1 MTCEKQCDAVPRF
14 AFTLIELLVVI
25 AVIAILA
32 ALLLP
37 SLSSAKEKARNIGC
51 QSNQRQIN
59 LGYRLAL
66 DEESGDNLGKI
77 SATVWLFFKGTSPN
91 QGSICPT
98 APLGDTNGLYSSNSS
113 AGAFGSVDSAWW
125 TYDIVG
131 NAGEDVQGSAEL
143 YGQRR
148 FKTSS
153 YAVNAWVFEGPPAD
167 PWATDPWIVG
177 QDDWSKNYFLDESAI
192 TTPALTPTF
201 ADGIWVSLL
210 AGIDDGPPFDLNR
223 QGTHRDLVGMWIV
236 LVARHGSHPRP
247 VPHSW
252 PANQKLPGAINVS
265 FFDGHVQSVKLY
277 NLWQLKWHKNWVV
290 KAQPG
295 LQ

>member
-1 MTCEKQCDAVPRF
+1 MFSLAGTLGF
-14 AFTLIELLVVI
+14 SLIELLVVI
-25 AVIAILA
+25 AITALVA
-32 ALLLP
+32 AMLLP
-37 SLSSAKEKARNIGC
+37 ALSRAKEKARNVQC

-77 SATVWLFFKGTSPN
+77 SATTWLFYKEGAPD
-91 QGSICPT
+91 QGSLCPD
-98 APLGDTNGLYSSNSS
+98 APLGRDTNGLYSSQTSS
-113 AGAFGSVDSAWW
+113 GDFGSVNSAWW
-125 TYDIVG
+125 TYEIVSD
-131 NAGEDVQGSAEL
+131 AGEDVYGPPEL
-143 YGQRR
+143 KGQTR
-148 FKTSS
+148 FRTSS
-153 YAVNAWVFEGPPAD
+153 YSINDWVFEGPPAD
-167 PWATDPWIVG
+167 PWVTIPWPMG
-177 QDDWSKNYFLDESAI
+177 ADDWSKNYFLNESSI
-192 TTPALTPTF
+192 TTPALTPTL
-201 ADGIWVSLL
+201 ADGIWPSLL

-223 QGTHRDLVGMWIV
+223 QGTPRGLVGMWIV

-265 FFDGHVQSVKLY
+265 FFDEHVQSVNLY

-295 LQ
+295 LR